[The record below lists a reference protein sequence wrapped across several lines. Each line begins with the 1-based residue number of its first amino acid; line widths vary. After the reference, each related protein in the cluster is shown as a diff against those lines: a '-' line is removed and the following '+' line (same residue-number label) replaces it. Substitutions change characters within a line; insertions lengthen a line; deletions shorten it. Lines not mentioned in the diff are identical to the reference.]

1 MRYSYYTTIDCH
13 SPPDK
18 SGVLWQKK
26 DRKTAV
32 VYAQMRLALKRK
44 GRPIPM
50 NDVWIAAQ
58 CLERSWVLVT
68 DDSDFDYMDGLVID
82 HWEALDI

>member
-26 DRKTAV
+26 DRFW
-32 VYAQMRLALKRK
+32 LK
-44 GRPIPM
+44 
-50 NDVWIAAQ
+50 
-58 CLERSWVLVT
+58 
-68 DDSDFDYMDGLVID
+68 F
-82 HWEALDI
+82 